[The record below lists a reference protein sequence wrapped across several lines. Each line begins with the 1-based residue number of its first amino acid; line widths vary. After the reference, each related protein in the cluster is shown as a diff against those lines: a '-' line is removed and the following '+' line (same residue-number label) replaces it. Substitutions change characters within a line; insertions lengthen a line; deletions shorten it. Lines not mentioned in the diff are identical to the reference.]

1 MQIGSLEHCTCIYHS
16 PTIGGT
22 GKQTTTTEMG
32 AGRSFNQY
40 LAPLLTG
47 MLYPSPM
54 QSSGLSSGN
63 LANLLPLFML
73 SSNLSPFGSF
83 NGMNSS
89 SLSLMPLLL
98 GTGMGGTAYT
108 QPYSRYQSPLLSSQL
123 QPTSRFNLTL

>member
-1 MQIGSLEHCTCIYHS
+1 MQIGSLEHCSCIYHS
-16 PTIGGT
+16 PSIVGA
-22 GKQTTTTEMG
+22 GKQTARTET
-32 AGRSFNQY
+32 GRSFNQY

-54 QSSGLSSGN
+54 QSNGVSSGN

-73 SSNLSPFGSF
+73 SSTLSPFGGF
-83 NGMNSS
+83 NGMNNS
-89 SLSLMPLLL
+89 SLPLMPLLL
-98 GTGMGGTAYT
+98 GTGIGSTTFT